1 MVCSAYTTQKNK
13 NLKGIWHKTCLITN
27 ILIIKKIQNKY
38 IYIYIFVF
46 TSNKRSISGVCLL
59 AGVRQ
64 RLSIIKT
71 RMKSKTNFLAG

>member
-38 IYIYIFVF
+38 IYIYIF
-46 TSNKRSISGVCLL
+46 
-59 AGVRQ
+59 
-64 RLSIIKT
+64 LSLPPTKGQ
-71 RMKSKTNFLAG
+71 SVESACWQG